1 LGFKKGSRGFSHA
14 ICMMFGLGKE
24 HIDRRLL
31 YLRSFGFSE
40 TQSSE
45 ISKRNPNILAMS
57 EENLKRHVDF
67 LVKSAGFTL
76 ASLLK
81 YPAVLGYS
89 MEKRIIPRYRVM
101 EALKTMQVLKTEMI
115 CPNYFQLT
123 EEQFLE
129 KYVNKNVESL
139 VLQDIYHWVRDGKL
153 NTDEESCTRADVV
166 PRLEVVHHYMKAR
179 KLSVDKGALNEL
191 EVEKVTHECKDF
203 VR

>member
-1 LGFKKGSRGFSHA
+1 MRVML
-14 ICMMFGLGKE
+14 GLGKE

-31 YLRSFGFSE
+31 YLRFFDFSE

-45 ISKRNPNILAMS
+45 ISRWNLNILAML
-57 EENLKRHVDF
+57 EGNFKQHVDF
-67 LVKSAGFTL
+67 LVKSARFTL

-81 YPAVLGYS
+81 YVVVLGYS
-89 MEKRIIPRYRVM
+89 TEKRINPRYRVM

-115 CPNYFQLT
+115 CPRYFQLT
-123 EEQFLE
+123 KEQFLE

-153 NTDEESCTRADVV
+153 STDEESCTRADVI

-191 EVEKVTHECKDF
+191 GVEKFTHECKDF